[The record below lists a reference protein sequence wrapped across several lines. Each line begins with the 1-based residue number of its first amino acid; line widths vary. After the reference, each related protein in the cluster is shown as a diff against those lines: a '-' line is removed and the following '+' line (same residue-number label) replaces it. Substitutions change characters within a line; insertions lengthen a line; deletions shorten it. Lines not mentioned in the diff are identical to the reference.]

1 MTDNFP
7 RLKSTLK
14 DLPFLILAAI
24 IARIIKDI
32 LLSFFDFTFNPLIDE
47 FDSMKLVINWGLL
60 GFFFFGIL
68 FVRNRIWGK
77 KKE

>member
-77 KKE
+77 KK

>member
-1 MTDNFP
+1 MADNFP

-24 IARIIKDI
+24 IARIVKDI
-32 LLSFFDFTFNPLIDE
+32 LLSSYDFTFNPLIDE
-47 FDSMKLVINWGLL
+47 FDLVKLVVNWGLL

-68 FVRNRIWGK
+68 FVRNLIWK
-77 KKE
+77 KKK